1 MNRLNAA
8 QVCGVTGPCSGEIQ
22 PVEDWKEDKIEL
34 MVGPVSATQWA
45 VALDLSLSNRD
56 LRRVWRLS

>member
-1 MNRLNAA
+1 M
-8 QVCGVTGPCSGEIQ
+8 
-22 PVEDWKEDKIEL
+22 EDWKGDKIEL